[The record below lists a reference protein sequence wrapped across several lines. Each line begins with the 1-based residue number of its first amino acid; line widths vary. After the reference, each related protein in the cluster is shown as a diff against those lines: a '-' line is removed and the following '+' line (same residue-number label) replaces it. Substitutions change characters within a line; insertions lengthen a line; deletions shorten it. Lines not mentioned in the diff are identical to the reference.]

1 MLYFVTSQ
9 KTEKTWHIGC
19 ACPDLICVYEVQ
31 ADCDELEYIRRNF
44 TNIPFHNGRVVKWTG
59 EFATFIYN
67 GIKSLNPDNSWR
79 NTPIHEKK

>member
-1 MLYFVTSQ
+1 MLYFITPQ
-9 KTEKTWHIGC
+9 NTERTWHIGC
-19 ACPDLICVYEVQ
+19 ACPIFTSGVIEVQ

-67 GIKSLNPDNSWR
+67 GIKSLNSDSS
-79 NTPIHEKK
+79 